1 MTMSDELKPCAHC
14 AKPGIEVEQR
24 RGDFHEWSIECSSC
38 FCRTDWYGL
47 RDAARFAWNQR
58 ADDNGT
64 ASGTDGITREASVI
78 GTVDSGEADSRER
91 LEADIREKADEFER
105 FMCGEG
111 FINMPM
117 ILGWL
122 DRQASI
128 TERELCGRCS
138 PYATAKDYLDTID
151 SLTAERD
158 ELDEMRE
165 RYARALNQIA
175 DALGVEITDDA
186 ETHAR
191 EMAAIE
197 KLRAERD
204 ALKEQI
210 NRFNVPKSGEIAE
223 VESGEADSEL
233 EPNSNQL
240 EPDSREQLEEA
251 MHNVIRDALLNLK
264 TAIMHCVEQGMD
276 VLSFDE
282 GEFVDYEPDEYVGEY
297 LSRAMRLLD
306 RQAAITRREFDGEC
320 EFCRSEVARL
330 QEKVDSLEEEAEF
343 YKRTANRLHNE
354 VEHLEGQ
361 LAELTAERDELR
373 DKLRE
378 KQHVCDVQRD
388 SFLKLE
394 AENAE
399 LRRMLAD
406 AVEAI

>member
-1 MTMSDELKPCAHC
+1 MT
-14 AKPGIEVEQR
+14 
-24 RGDFHEWSIECSSC
+24 
-38 FCRTDWYGL
+38 
-47 RDAARFAWNQR
+47 
-58 ADDNGT
+58 NGT
-64 ASGTDGITREASVI
+64 ASGTDGITREAGVI
-78 GTVDSGEADSRER
+78 GTVDNGEADSRER

-204 ALKEQI
+204 GLHK
-210 NRFNVPKSGEIAE
+210 RIAE
-223 VESGEADSEL
+223 LEAERCDRTFDIGRHYDKAMERIAEL
-233 EPNSNQL
+233 EA
-240 EPDSREQLEEA
+240 E
-251 MHNVIRDALLNLK
+251 RDALKADLK
-264 TAIMHCVEQGMD
+264 
-276 VLSFDE
+276 
-282 GEFVDYEPDEYVGEY
+282 
-297 LSRAMRLLD
+297 
-306 RQAAITRREFDGEC
+306 
-320 EFCRSEVARL
+320 
-330 QEKVDSLEEEAEF
+330 
-343 YKRTANRLHNE
+343 
-354 VEHLEGQ
+354 
-361 LAELTAERDELR
+361 
-373 DKLRE
+373 E
-378 KQHVCDVQRD
+378 KQHVCDIQRE
-388 SFLKLE
+388 SFLKIERELAE
-394 AENAE
+394 AERAWRLEVESLQAE
-399 LRRMLAD
+399 LDRAAGDRP
-406 AVEAI
+406 